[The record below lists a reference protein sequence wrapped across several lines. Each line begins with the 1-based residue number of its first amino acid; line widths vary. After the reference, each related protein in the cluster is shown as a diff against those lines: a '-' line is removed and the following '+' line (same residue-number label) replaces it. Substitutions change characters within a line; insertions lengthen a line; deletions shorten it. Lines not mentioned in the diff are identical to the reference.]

1 MRIGSRI
8 GIAVAPVAIGLL
20 TLSSAVRAAPAAPA
34 ARPAQATPAAPAA
47 PPAPA
52 GAAVDTGSAPSMDQL
67 IDLLNQQKYQDLL
80 KGVTK
85 ALALRGAA
93 SQPYNR
99 ADLLMLRGEA
109 YLHLKQNSQAA
120 DSFAQA
126 AKAASDDPD
135 KSAIA
140 QATDLLIKRS
150 KPTGYLPRT
159 ASTQPA
165 VKQGTPLPIID
176 KEERKIAF
184 AALLDDELTAA
195 APKVKAATNGNSLM
209 PVIEAARVMID
220 LRSIEIAAG
229 EGDAKTK
236 SIAER
241 LGQRAHTLIDGALK
255 SMNTR
260 VEQVW
265 SSASTSYS
273 TQSQT
278 TLRTRVYGMKGMTS
292 VESGDL
298 KNVIATCEKIVPVAN
313 DLSTVTGGTELSGDA
328 TEAQR
333 LLKRAHEVLEYDYNN
348 EGRDPRK
355 SQEPRKSS

>member
-1 MRIGSRI
+1 
-8 GIAVAPVAIGLL
+8 
-20 TLSSAVRAAPAAPA
+20 
-34 ARPAQATPAAPAA
+34 
-47 PPAPA
+47 
-52 GAAVDTGSAPSMDQL
+52 MDQL
-67 IDLLNQQKYQDLL
+67 IDLLTQQKYQDLL

-109 YLHLKQNSQAA
+109 YLHLKQNAQAA
-120 DSFAQA
+120 ESFAQA
-126 AKAASDDPD
+126 AKVADDPEK
-135 KSAIA
+135 KSIA
-140 QATDLLIKRS
+140 QATEVLIKRS

-165 VKQGTPLPIID
+165 VKQGTPLPIMD
-176 KEERKIAF
+176 KEQRRIAF
-184 AALLDDELTAA
+184 SALLDDELTTAS
-195 APKVKAATNGNSLM
+195 PKVKAAANGNSLL
-209 PVIEAARVMID
+209 PVIEACRSMID
-220 LRSIEIAAG
+220 LRAIEIAAG
-229 EGDAKTK
+229 AGDAKTK
-236 SIAER
+236 SISER

-265 SSASTSYS
+265 GSASTTYY
-273 TQSQT
+273 TEGQK
-278 TLRTRVYGMKGMTS
+278 TLRTHVYGMKGMTS
-292 VESGDL
+292 VESGDV
-298 KNVIATCEKIVPVAN
+298 KNVIATCEKIIPVAN
-313 DLSTVTGGTELSGDA
+313 DLSTVTGGTELSADA